1 MRSTDIG
8 TRRLFWCLVIA
19 GLVGLSACAGEP
31 APTAQL
37 ALAKQ
42 AVDEATRSGAAER
55 APQDLVT
62 AREKL
67 ARADQAAS
75 AGQNTDARRL
85 AEEAQA
91 DAQLAAARSRNAA
104 ATAVLNQAEQGNT
117 TLQQE
122 MQRKTNTQ

>member
-1 MRSTDIG
+1 MKSAGIG
-8 TRRLFWCLVIA
+8 TRRLFWCVVTA
-19 GLVGLSACAGEP
+19 GIVGLSACAGEP

-42 AVDEATRSGAAER
+42 AVDDATRSGAAER

-104 ATAVLNQAEQGNT
+104 ATAALNQAEQGNA

-122 MQRKTNTQ
+122 MQRKSNTQ